1 MRVLVNTLR
10 VDLGKVMNNC
20 IECEEKSVYNKDEV
34 VKAFKNL
41 KIPDEPVL

>member
-1 MRVLVNTLR
+1 MKNY
-10 VDLGKVMNNC
+10 
-20 IECEEKSVYNKDEV
+20 IECEEKSGYDKDGV